1 MRFYMK
7 KLILS
12 LVVAFLLCFTVA
24 ANTQAEEAKDSSK
37 IGLYIEPKL
46 GVTAFTGEYLQRN
59 GHSGSAMDSAVGIG
73 GGLAVGYD
81 FWEKLTIPFRFEA
94 EYMVRSTPHMKAD
107 SKSFR
112 AIAPQTMFA
121 NLYFDFHNETDFTPY
136 VGGGVG
142 AAFVGPELFIQTVQI
157 TNEGLLHD
165 RNISQVC
172 HGQCIAGL
180 GNAAEQLQRLVIG
193 RTHHRAEL
201 QGIQTR
207 LLRQFG
213 KRRRVEHAAGGFLFL
228 RGQQIIGVRFQR
240 LSHLHGLH
248 KAGVKS
254 NQIIFAPCFLQG

>member
-12 LVVAFLLCFTVA
+12 LVVAFLLCFTIA

-142 AAFVGPELFIQTVQI
+142 AAFVGPENNFAWNIGGGVSYDISENWKASLGYRFVSFGKM
-157 TNEGLLHD
+157 EDRHCKGLLYGHE
-165 RNISQVC
+165 
-172 HGQCIAGL
+172 ALL
-180 GNAAEQLQRLVIG
+180 GIRY
-193 RTHHRAEL
+193 T
-201 QGIQTR
+201 
-207 LLRQFG
+207 F
-213 KRRRVEHAAGGFLFL
+213 
-228 RGQQIIGVRFQR
+228 
-240 LSHLHGLH
+240 
-248 KAGVKS
+248 
-254 NQIIFAPCFLQG
+254 